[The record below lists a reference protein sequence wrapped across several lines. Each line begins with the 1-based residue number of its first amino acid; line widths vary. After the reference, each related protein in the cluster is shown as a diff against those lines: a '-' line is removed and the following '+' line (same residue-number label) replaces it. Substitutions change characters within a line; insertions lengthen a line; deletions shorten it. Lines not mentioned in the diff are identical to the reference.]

1 MPGGSILTE
10 GIVRFRSGAFGL
22 LDRLTQ
28 RPESKRWDR
37 TAGLRIRQRFAA
49 PSKARGCN
57 TLFSARHT
65 GINPTRLFGP
75 QTDGC
80 GRLLAIL
87 VESDDMHDIPRTF

>member
-1 MPGGSILTE
+1 MPGVWILTE
-10 GIVRFRSGAFGL
+10 GIVRLRSAAFGL
-22 LDRLTQ
+22 PERLTQ

-37 TAGLRIRQRFAA
+37 TAGLRIRHRFAA

-57 TLFSARHT
+57 TLFSTRHA
-65 GINPTRLFGP
+65 GINPTKPFRA

-80 GRLLAIL
+80 GHLLAIL